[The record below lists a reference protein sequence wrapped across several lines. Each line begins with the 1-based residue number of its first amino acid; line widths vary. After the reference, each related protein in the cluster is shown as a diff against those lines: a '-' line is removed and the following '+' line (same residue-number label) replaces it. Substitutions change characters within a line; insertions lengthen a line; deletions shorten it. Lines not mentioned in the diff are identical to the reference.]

1 MTSGTVLFTF
11 WITTFLTGKFVFKDG
26 EYTDGKI
33 ISVIGAGLIAATSCT
48 FLDSQWFSAVEYIVF
63 TSSQFFLSFNI
74 WAMLKWS
81 NDDSKYADRWL
92 LLIAYMTGVSIG
104 AHLLALLGLPAIAVI
119 FYYKK
124 FKKTTVLG
132 WVAAVACGFFL
143 IGLYMKYIISY
154 TLSYFASM
162 DLFFVNTLNMPFNS
176 GVIFGTLLVVVVI
189 TAD

>member
-1 MTSGTVLFTF
+1 MENILMA
-11 WITTFLTGKFVFKDG
+11 
-26 EYTDGKI
+26 KI

-124 FKKTTVLG
+124 IQKNYSPWLGGCCGLWLFPYRPVYEVYYIVYAVVLCQHG
-132 WVAAVACGFFL
+132 PFL
-143 IGLYMKYIISY
+143 C
-154 TLSYFASM
+154 
-162 DLFFVNTLNMPFNS
+162 
-176 GVIFGTLLVVVVI
+176 
-189 TAD
+189 